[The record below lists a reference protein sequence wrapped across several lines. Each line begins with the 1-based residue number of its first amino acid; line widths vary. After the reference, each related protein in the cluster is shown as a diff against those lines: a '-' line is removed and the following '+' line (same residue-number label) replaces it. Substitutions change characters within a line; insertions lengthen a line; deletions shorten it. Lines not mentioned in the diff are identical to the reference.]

1 MTNHELYELTG
12 LHNLDEVRDFF
23 DKNIDS
29 MREIADKA
37 TTFSKEYEKYT
48 VKELIEEFKT
58 LNNQNLPMTSE
69 EGCRCYAIYLLMQSC
84 VSCVNKYRINTSF
97 LKD

>member
-12 LHNLDEVRDFF
+12 AHTLDEFIDFL

-48 VKELIEEFKT
+48 IKELIEEFNN
-58 LNNQNLPMTSE
+58 LNNQNLPMISE
-69 EGCRCYAIYLLMQSC
+69 VGCRCYAIYLLMQSC
-84 VSCVNKYRINTSF
+84 VSCVNKYHINTSF
-97 LKD
+97 IKD